1 MTSTSDSAENKP
13 VSTRV
18 FRETESP
25 EAFRINS
32 GLIRTCA
39 EQRVRIK
46 FISGFRGGM
55 EVKEFVQDFF
65 SSVGLDCG
73 AHGDEVIGMDVYGH
87 GNNAWD
93 RKYIGC
99 WQG

>member
-1 MTSTSDSAENKP
+1 VTSTSDSAENKP